1 MLGRVLPADIVVDD
15 PRVSGRHALLR
26 PHGDAIQ
33 VEDIGSSNGTFVR
46 GERITGPSV
55 LAPGDEMRV
64 GDTTLRVEGKT
75 TTVADQEPTHWSL
88 SVRTGPD
95 AGMEQVL
102 HEGSLVIGRDGAAD
116 MRLTDSRVSTNHVRI
131 TLRGQVATVT
141 DLDLSLIHI

>member
-1 MLGRVLPADIVVDD
+1 MKITISSGPAAGRTVEVDRELMLGRVLPADIVVDD

-55 LAPGDEMRV
+55 IAPGDEMRV

-75 TTVADQEPTHWSL
+75 TTVADQ
-88 SVRTGPD
+88 
-95 AGMEQVL
+95 
-102 HEGSLVIGRDGAAD
+102 
-116 MRLTDSRVSTNHVRI
+116 
-131 TLRGQVATVT
+131 
-141 DLDLSLIHI
+141 